1 MSGNNLSLNI
11 VLSICS
17 ELWSHHQQTTL
28 YSWNS
33 FHDFCSLA
41 MLLKGIVY
49 TFFFLKRRML
59 PQQVWKQ
66 EEGLFLESRDFF
78 WWGFQ
83 IDAGVRHTYSHVKS
97 QLDHRLC
104 WGECAPVIRYPWPW
118 QRAKAWKMWV
128 VMQQIRNVGIMAICI
143 YLLVFS
149 SVQFSWVAQLCPTLW
164 DPMDWSAPG
173 LPVHHQ
179 LPESTQIWIKKIENL
194 LIWYLCITNA
204 L

>member
-33 FHDFCSLA
+33 LHDFCSLA
-41 MLLKGIVY
+41 MLLKGLVY
-49 TFFFLKRRML
+49 TFFFLKEENVASASLEARRGFISGV
-59 PQQVWKQ
+59 QR
-66 EEGLFLESRDFF
+66 FLLMRFSDWCRCETHLQSCK
-78 WWGFQ
+78 
-83 IDAGVRHTYSHVKS
+83 IPAGSS
-97 QLDHRLC
+97 LC

-149 SVQFSWVAQLCPTLW
+149 SVQFSWVAQSCPTLW